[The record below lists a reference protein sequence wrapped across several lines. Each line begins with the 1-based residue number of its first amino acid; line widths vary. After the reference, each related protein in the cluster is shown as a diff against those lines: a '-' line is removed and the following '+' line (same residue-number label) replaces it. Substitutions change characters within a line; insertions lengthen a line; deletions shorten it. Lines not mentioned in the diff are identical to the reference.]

1 MAKLVSFIMSA
12 ISQNIPNKTG
22 GVVQQ
27 LTGPMI
33 VLRPRYVPS
42 EYSFAITLGISNFD
56 LTRENTMRI
65 VLRSP
70 SDDTLIDT
78 GDSILPASPTD
89 EILPKEFQGAVLSM
103 PIQNIELK
111 TEGIYQLEMFF
122 NGESLGI
129 QDIPVFRLGMVK

>member
-56 LTRENTMRI
+56 LSRENTMRI

-89 EILPKEFQGAVLSM
+89 ETLPKEFQGAVLSM